1 MYRLSVLI
9 PLGLVALGL
18 PAALLVGGPETP
30 IGERIVEEAATWV
43 GTTKPAEDS
52 SSSPAAV
59 VPIPRRPGGGDTAPP
74 PDDPEALAVW
84 FQEGVMQHLEP
95 GGSSFGPGG
104 THRDTSVVSGIRA
117 PIRIASAQVPHRA
130 DAERVEGGPSERSD
144 IDWAY
149 LEDVFDGQ
157 VFGIPNER
165 RAGISLQEIDELG
178 DIPYIEQLRAER
190 RYEEL
195 LDLGFEEGTAP
206 WPQCLRT
213 ASCRRDPASSP
224 P

>member
-1 MYRLSVLI
+1 
-9 PLGLVALGL
+9 
-18 PAALLVGGPETP
+18 
-30 IGERIVEEAATWV
+30 
-43 GTTKPAEDS
+43 
-52 SSSPAAV
+52 
-59 VPIPRRPGGGDTAPP
+59 
-74 PDDPEALAVW
+74 
-84 FQEGVMQHLEP
+84 
-95 GGSSFGPGG
+95 
-104 THRDTSVVSGIRA
+104 
-117 PIRIASAQVPHRA
+117 
-130 DAERVEGGPSERSD
+130 VEGGPSERSD

-206 WPQCLRT
+206 WPVCLRT